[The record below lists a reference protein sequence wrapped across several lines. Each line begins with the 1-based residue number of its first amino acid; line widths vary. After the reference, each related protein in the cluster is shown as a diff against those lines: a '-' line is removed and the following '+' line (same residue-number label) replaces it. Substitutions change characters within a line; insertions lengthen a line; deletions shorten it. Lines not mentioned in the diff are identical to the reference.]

1 MGILPELLNV
11 PQLPYLTTLAG
22 LNRLIQLSAEGTY
35 SPKNEEELQILRAYA
50 EDTKG
55 SYNISESMDPAEL
68 KRKHEELEDKLIAEA
83 EEREKNRIEAE
94 KKEKAEHEFYSAL
107 RFSDK
112 VYR

>member
-1 MGILPELLNV
+1 MKKVIFYSYK
-11 PQLPYLTTLAG
+11 PYLQICLHRKKGVFITF
-22 LNRLIQLSAEGTY
+22 SEKCTY
-35 SPKNEEELQILRAYA
+35 TPKSEAELQLLRAYA
-50 EDTKG
+50 ESTKG
-55 SYNISESMDPAEL
+55 SYNISESMAPEEL
-68 KRKHEELEDKLIAEA
+68 RRKHEELEDNLIAEA

>member
-1 MGILPELLNV
+1 
-11 PQLPYLTTLAG
+11 
-22 LNRLIQLSAEGTY
+22 
-35 SPKNEEELQILRAYA
+35 
-50 EDTKG
+50 
-55 SYNISESMDPAEL
+55 MDPAEL

>member
-1 MGILPELLNV
+1 MDKVIFYSYK
-11 PQLPYLTTLAG
+11 PYLQICLHRKRGIFITF
-22 LNRLIQLSAEGTY
+22 SAEGTY

-55 SYNISESMDPAEL
+55 SYNISESLDPEEL
-68 KRKHEELEDKLIAEA
+68 RRKHEEWEDSLITEA

-107 RFSDK
+107 RFSDT